1 MAAIAR
7 ANSRLDHR
15 RLPRGTMTAPTI
27 IPAGTQL
34 ANDVG
39 PKRSLIL
46 AGGGM
51 RVAYQAGVI
60 RALLESGL
68 TFAHADGT
76 SGGTIN
82 LAMLFSGL
90 SPIEMCERWRT
101 LDVHNFASFM
111 PVADY
116 LKATDLMGMGSADG
130 IIDKV
135 FPHLGVDISRINA
148 AQGMQGTF
156 NVCNYSRKTSEVF
169 THQQIDLDL
178 LVAGISLPIFMPPV
192 RKGNA
197 LYVDSVWIRDANL
210 MEAVRRGAE
219 ELWVV
224 WCIGNVDVYKGG
236 AFNQYVHMIEISAN
250 GALFAEFDRINEIN
264 QRIQQGE
271 AVGGRT
277 RPIKLHLIK
286 PDYPLPLDPDYFLGR
301 IDGAT
306 LIAMGYADA
315 RNYLNHQRPEGL
327 PLQPEITHMQNPTL
341 GITFREIM
349 AGGFTLGE
357 TDPNAGSDKGKH
369 AGNILA
375 MHSTITIQ
383 DLSRFLSDPDH
394 AAQLS
399 GSIDFAPLGENMP
412 AKAGVFKLFS
422 PTDQPGLKLMVYE
435 MAFTANGQDYYLAGR
450 KEVRNDSVVEMWKET
465 TTLFTHL
472 HQGADKTGV
481 VAGAGI
487 LTLGPLDLMKMVSTM
502 HALNAASPA
511 EGAEAMMTFGR
522 FFLGKLWDSYF
533 RKK

>member
-1 MAAIAR
+1 
-7 ANSRLDHR
+7 
-15 RLPRGTMTAPTI
+15 MTAPEN

-34 ANDVG
+34 ANDGG
-39 PKRSLIL
+39 PKHSLIL

-60 RALLESGL
+60 RALFESGL

-90 SPIEMCERWRT
+90 SPVEMCDRWRT
-101 LDVHNFASFM
+101 LDVHDFASLM
-111 PVADY
+111 PLDQY
-116 LKATDLMGMGSADG
+116 LKASDLMGMGSADG
-130 IIDKV
+130 IINKV
-135 FPHLGVDISRINA
+135 FPHLGVDISKINA
-148 AQGMQGTF
+148 AGGMEGTF
-156 NVCNYSRKTSEVF
+156 NVCNYSRKTSEVV
-169 THQQIDLDL
+169 THKEIDLDL

-192 RKGNA
+192 RKGTD

-224 WCIGNVDVYKGG
+224 WCIGNISIYKGG

-250 GALFAEFDRINEIN
+250 GSLFGEFDRINEIN

-271 AVGGRT
+271 TVYGHT

-301 IDGAT
+301 IDAAT

-315 RNYLNHQRPEGL
+315 SKYLKNKKSEGL
-327 PLQPEITHMQNPTL
+327 PLLPETTQMQNPTL
-341 GITFREIM
+341 GITFRETM

-383 DLSRFLSDPDH
+383 DLNRFISDPDH
-394 AAQLS
+394 LGQIN
-399 GSIDFAPLGENMP
+399 GSIDFAAYGENIP
-412 AKAGVFKLFS
+412 SKSGVFNLFS

-435 MAFTANGQDYYLAGR
+435 MGFAHNGQDYYLAGK
-450 KEVRNDSVVEMWKET
+450 KEVRDDSVLDMWQET
-465 TTLFTHL
+465 TTLFTQL
-472 HQGADKTGV
+472 HQGTDKTGPV
-481 VAGAGI
+481 VGAGI

-502 HALNAASPA
+502 HALNATSPA
-511 EGAEAMMTFGR
+511 EGAGAMMTFGR
-522 FFLGKLWDSYF
+522 FFMGKLWDSYF
-533 RKK
+533 KKA